1 MLKKLF
7 FTLATILFTQTL
19 FAQAPEG
26 INYQAVIRN
35 GNGTL
40 VTSTTVAIRIQIKQT
55 SATGTIVYQ
64 ERHSVLTSSQGLV
77 NLVIGSGVVQSGVF
91 ASINWGTGPYFVSL
105 GVDFSNGT
113 NYQDF
118 GTQQLMSVPFA
129 MYAASGPAT
138 IQSMVPSNNQWVI
151 TFTDGTT
158 TTFPI
163 SNGNSATNSQTFH
176 YLSDGF

>member
-1 MLKKLF
+1 MLKKLLLTLTTF
-7 FTLATILFTQTL
+7 FLLQSA

-35 GNGTL
+35 GSGSL
-40 VTSTTVAIRIQIKQT
+40 VTSTTVAIRIQIRQT

-77 NLVIGSGVVQSGVF
+77 NLVIGNGVVQSGVF
-91 ASINWGTGPYFVSL
+91 GAINWGAGPYFVSL
-105 GVDFSNGT
+105 GVDFTNGT

-129 MYAASGPAT
+129 IKSNESNKIKNAGLPVYADNAAALAGGLVAGEMYRTAAGVL
-138 IQSMVPSNNQWVI
+138 MVV
-151 TFTDGTT
+151 
-158 TTFPI
+158 
-163 SNGNSATNSQTFH
+163 
-176 YLSDGF
+176 Y